1 MTQAPTQTSHTAPD
15 QSTLDISFEPLSHTP
30 RVAVIGY
37 GRWGR
42 QCHSYLI
49 SLVPGLQLFG
59 VASSDAAKRQQI
71 CNDWNCKAYESL
83 DDAIADPEVDVIVL
97 ATPNNTHC
105 DFSVRALEAGKH
117 VVTDKVMCLSL
128 EECER
133 MAAAA
138 QSNHRLLSVFQNRR
152 RDGDFL
158 TLQNAISDGTLGE
171 VKWIEMAW
179 QGMGMWGG
187 WRGQLSAG
195 GGRLYDLGAHLIDQL
210 CLLFPQRVES
220 VYCRL
225 HRDFEDTDV
234 ESEALVVIGFEGG
247 RTGIA
252 DLSSRAAISKPRF
265 YAHGD
270 KATFIKHGLDPQENA
285 MIAGDIDSAREDPD
299 TFARIKGP
307 HIDQALPTLPG
318 RWRDYYENL
327 AEALTNGTTPLVT
340 LSSARRTM
348 TVLDAALQSARSGE
362 VIRPN
367 APGAH

>member
-1 MTQAPTQTSHTAPD
+1 MN
-15 QSTLDISFEPLSHTP
+15 QSTLDAPFDLVPHAP

-49 SLVPGLQLFG
+49 SLAPGLQLHG
-59 VASSDAAKRQQI
+59 VASGDAVKREQI
-71 CNDWNCKAYESL
+71 QADWNCRAYENFEE
-83 DDAIADPEVDVIVL
+83 AIADPEVDAIVL

-105 DFSVRALEAGKH
+105 GLSVRALEAGKH

-133 MAAAA
+133 MMAAA
-138 QSNHRLLSVFQNRR
+138 QSNRRLLTVFQNRR

-158 TLQNAISDGTLGE
+158 TLQQAISSGELGE

-187 WRGQLSAG
+187 WRAQLSAG

-225 HRDFEDTDV
+225 HRDFTEIDV

-247 RTGIA
+247 CTGIA
-252 DLSSRAAISKPRF
+252 DLSSRAAIPKPRF

-270 KATFIKHGLDPQENA
+270 KATFLKHGLDPQENA
-285 MIAGDIDSAREDPD
+285 MIQGDIDAAQDDPQSY
-299 TFARIKGP
+299 AQIKGKD
-307 HIDQALPTLPG
+307 IDKILPTLPG

-327 AEALTNGTTPLVT
+327 SEALTNGATPIVT
-340 LSSARRTM
+340 QASARRTM
-348 TVLDAALQSARSGE
+348 AVIDAALQSARNNE
-362 VIRPN
+362 VVKPDI
-367 APGAH
+367 APVGTD